1 LVKNGPLLFS
11 GYCYFE
17 IDLKMVRIIRDK
29 ETTRASE
36 PVLSDRSKI
45 LLQMLSI
52 VLAEKPRSIQNL
64 LTDYQIELSDEPTD
78 KERTEKLLS
87 AIAICDHRFNTDLA
101 MIILDCT
108 ENEYDNFDIKGLFNK
123 SGESG
128 NEESS
133 NSSGG
138 NGGGLI
144 GGIANAVG
152 GIGGAIGQAI
162 KGRQAKEQA
171 TSQTLQ
177 GIYNYRAQLAS
188 NEKSKS
194 KNKVVVLI
202 SVFVLVALVV
212 GAVAYYQKNQVKQQL
227 PNA

>member
-1 LVKNGPLLFS
+1 
-11 GYCYFE
+11 
-17 IDLKMVRIIRDK
+17 MVRIIRDR
-29 ETTRASE
+29 EMTRAAE
-36 PVLSDRSKI
+36 PVLSERSKI

-52 VLAEKPRSIQNL
+52 ILAEKPKAVQNL
-64 LTDYQIELSDEPTD
+64 LSNYQIELSSEPTD

-87 AIAICDHRFNTDLA
+87 AIATCDHRFNTDLA

-108 ENEYDNFDIKGLFNK
+108 ENQYDNFDIKGLFNK
-123 SGESG
+123 GGDSG

-133 NSSGG
+133 NTSGG
-138 NGGGLI
+138 TGGGLI

-188 NEKSKS
+188 NAKSEG
-194 KNKVVVLI
+194 KNKVLVLI
-202 SVFVLVALVV
+202 SVFILVGLVI